1 MSVGDSVRD
10 ALQATEGETPEVK
23 AAVAAAAAGAAVP
36 EPSLPSD
43 VGFLWKALVVG
54 MLTILVIALGGIIF
68 TVADGN
74 NATSPDVIVTIFTSV
89 LTGLI
94 GLFVRSPTQR

>member
-1 MSVGDSVRD
+1 VAIHVPLGGIGMSVGDSVRD

-54 MLTILVIALGGIIF
+54 MLTILVIALGG
-68 TVADGN
+68 
-74 NATSPDVIVTIFTSV
+74 SSSLWPMVTMRRV
-89 LTGLI
+89 
-94 GLFVRSPTQR
+94 PTLSSRYLHLS